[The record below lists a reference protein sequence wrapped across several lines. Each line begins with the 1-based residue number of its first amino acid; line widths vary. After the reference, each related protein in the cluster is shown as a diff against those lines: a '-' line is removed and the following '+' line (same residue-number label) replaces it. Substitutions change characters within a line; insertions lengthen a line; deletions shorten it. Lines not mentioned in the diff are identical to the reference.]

1 MDDAQ
6 VNDPGPRRRDAV
18 FRLALGLLAAFALWL
33 AVTRIYQVD
42 EAQNLYMAK
51 VIALGQT
58 GTYFSA
64 ALLWMLGPLSWLIRA
79 VGDSASLFLAMRL
92 LSFGVFCLNVW
103 LLALATGVP
112 LRSTAGRFALLGAA
126 TLAPLWD
133 YGFEFRHDNLILA
146 GLLFIW
152 WLGRV
157 RARGLWAFAAI
168 GLVTALLVFTAGKAF
183 AYVLPLSGA
192 LALCSPLGRG
202 RRLRL
207 LAVWVGGA
215 ALGGALA
222 LLAYWLAGLWDVFVA
237 GLPGGGNPAAVLKIA
252 RFGPGIALARL
263 PAQTPLLLGLA
274 AGALLALGYG
284 LVRERGRAL
293 AWDGYAPEAVLALG
307 ALGLLW
313 VNPTPFPY
321 NLVNVVPFLF
331 LLAFRFAAPQCAGLR
346 ERPRLLALVAGVV
359 LFTHVAPFAMAT
371 WRHLDWPNDR
381 QVRLMRAAEALT
393 DAARDPVYDG
403 TGMVPTRDAIGYQ
416 WLLHSLGM
424 QAVLDGKTP
433 AVAEMLAHNTAPVLI
448 RNYRSDW
455 LPESDQR
462 FIAEH
467 YIPLADDFSVL
478 GQVLPAG
485 GGTYAVLHAGRYRVY
500 AMGEGGLQEL
510 PEATVDG
517 QPAGGRPQDLAEGL
531 REIGCPK
538 DVRPVVLWVGP
549 NLRGIPDLGDGDHR
563 RLFVNWY

>member
-1 MDDAQ
+1 MDEVR
-6 VNDPGPRRRDAV
+6 VNDSRLRRHDAA
-18 FRLALGLLAAFALWL
+18 FPAALGLLAAFALWL

-51 VIALGQT
+51 VIARGQVD
-58 GTYFSA
+58 TYFSN
-64 ALLWMLGPLSWLIRA
+64 ALLWMLGPLSWLIRSIE
-79 VGDSASLFLAMRL
+79 DSASLFLAMRL
-92 LSFGVFCLNVW
+92 LFFGVFCLNVW
-103 LLALATGVP
+103 LLAAATGVP
-112 LRSTAGRFALLGAA
+112 LRSTQGRVALLGAA

-146 GLLFIW
+146 GLLLIW

-157 RARGLWAFAAI
+157 RARGLGAFAAI
-168 GLVTALLVFTAGKAF
+168 GFLTAVLLFTAGKAF

-192 LALCSPLGRG
+192 LALCSPIGCG

-207 LAVWVGGA
+207 LAVWVGGVA
-215 ALGGALA
+215 AGVALA
-222 LLAYWLAGLWDVFVA
+222 LLAYWLSGLWDVFVA
-237 GLPGGGNPAAVLKIA
+237 GLPGGGNPAEVMKIA
-252 RFGPGIALARL
+252 RFGPGMALARL

-274 AGALLALGYG
+274 AGALLALGHG
-284 LVRERGRAL
+284 LLRERGRAL
-293 AWDGYAPEAVLALG
+293 AWDSYAPEAVLALG

-331 LLAFRFAAPQCAGLR
+331 LLGFRFAAPLCKDLR
-346 ERPRLLALVAGVV
+346 GPTLALAVGVV
-359 LFTHVAPFAMAT
+359 LFTHVVPFVMAT

-393 DAARDPVYDG
+393 DPVRDPVYDG
-403 TGMVPTRDAIGYQ
+403 TGMVPTRESIGRQ

-424 QAVLDGKTP
+424 PAVLAGKVP
-433 AVAEMLAHNTAPVLI
+433 SLAEMLARRPAPVLI
-448 RNYRSDW
+448 RNYRAGW

-467 YIPLADDFSVL
+467 YIPLADDFLVL
-478 GQVLPAG
+478 GQVLPEG
-485 GGTYAVLHAGRYRVY
+485 GGSYAVLHAGRYRVY
-500 AMGEGGLQEL
+500 GMADGGLREL
-510 PEATVDG
+510 PEAAVDG
-517 QPAGGRPQDLAEGL
+517 RPAGEQPVELVVGL
-531 REIGCPK
+531 REIRCPP
-538 DVRPVVLWVGP
+538 DIEPVVLWVGP
-549 NLRGIPDLGDGDHR
+549 NLRGIPDLGAGDHR

>member
-1 MDDAQ
+1 MADSY
-6 VNDPGPRRRDAV
+6 VNDSRLRRFDAAFPV
-18 FRLALGLLAAFALWL
+18 ALGLLAVFALWL

-51 VIALGQT
+51 VIARGQAD
-58 GTYFSA
+58 TYFSN
-64 ALLWMLGPLSWLIRA
+64 ALLWMLGPLSWLIRSIE
-79 VGDSASLFLAMRL
+79 DSASLFLAMRL

-112 LRSTAGRFALLGAA
+112 LRSTQGRVALLGAA

-146 GLLFIW
+146 GLLLIW

-157 RARGLWAFAAI
+157 RARGLGAFASI
-168 GLVTALLVFTAGKAF
+168 GFLTAVLLFTAGKAF

-192 LALCSPLGRG
+192 LALCSPVGRD
-202 RRLRL
+202 RSLRL
-207 LAVWVGGA
+207 LATWAAGA
-215 ALGGALA
+215 AAGVVLV
-222 LLAYWLAGLWDVFVA
+222 LLMYWASGLWDVFLA
-237 GLPGGGNPAAVLKIA
+237 GLPGGGNAGAVAKA
-252 RFGPGIALARL
+252 SQFGPGMALARL

-284 LVRERGRAL
+284 LLRERGRAL
-293 AWDGYAPEAVLALG
+293 AWDGCAPEAALALG

-331 LLAFRFAAPQCAGLR
+331 LLGFRFAAPLCKDLR
-346 ERPRLLALVAGVV
+346 GPTLALAVGVV
-359 LFTHVAPFAMAT
+359 LFTHVVPFAMAT

-381 QVRLMRAAEALT
+381 QVRVMRAAEALT
-393 DAARDPVYDG
+393 DPARDPVYDG
-403 TGMVPTRDAIGYQ
+403 TGMVPTRETIGYQ
-416 WLLHSLGM
+416 WYLHSLNM
-424 QAVLDGKTP
+424 QAMLNGKTLS
-433 AVAEMLAHNTAPVLI
+433 VAEMLARRPAPVLI
-448 RNYRSDW
+448 RNYRAGW

-467 YIPLADDFSVL
+467 YIPLADDFLVL

-485 GGTYAVLHAGRYRVY
+485 GASYRVLHAGRYRVY
-500 AMGEGGLQEL
+500 AMGQGGLREL
-510 PEATVDG
+510 PEVTVDG
-517 QPAGGRPQDLAEGL
+517 QPAGERPVELAVGL
-531 REIGCPK
+531 WEIRCPPEIE
-538 DVRPVVLWVGP
+538 PVVLWVGP
-549 NLRGIPDLGDGDHR
+549 NLRGIPDLGAGDHR

>member
-1 MDDAQ
+1 MDDAR
-6 VNDPGPRRRDAV
+6 VNDSRLRRSDAA
-18 FRLALGLLAAFALWL
+18 FLLALGLLAAFALWL
-33 AVTRIYQVD
+33 AITRIYQVD

-51 VIALGQT
+51 VIAWGQT
-58 GTYFSA
+58 DTYFSN

-79 VGDSASLFLAMRL
+79 VGDSASLFLAARL
-92 LSFGVFCLNVW
+92 LFFGVFCLNVW

-112 LRSTAGRFALLGAA
+112 LRSTQGRFALLGAA

-146 GLLFIW
+146 GLLLIW

-157 RARGLWAFAAI
+157 QARGLGAFAAI
-168 GLVTALLVFTAGKAF
+168 GFLTAVLVFTAGKAF

-215 ALGGALA
+215 AAGAALA
-222 LLAYWLAGLWDVFVA
+222 LLAYWLAGLWEVFVA
-237 GLPGGGNPAAVLKIA
+237 GLPGGGNAAEVLKIT
-252 RFGPGIALARL
+252 RFGPGIGLARL

-274 AGALLALGYG
+274 AGALLALGLG

-293 AWDGYAPEAVLALG
+293 AWDGYAPEAALALG

-331 LLAFRFAAPQCAGLR
+331 LLGFRFAAPLCTGLSG
-346 ERPRLLALVAGVV
+346 RPLALVAGVV
-359 LFTHVAPFAMAT
+359 LFTHLVPFTVAT

-393 DAARDPVYDG
+393 DPARDPVYDG
-403 TGMVPTRDAIGYQ
+403 TGMVPTRESIGYQ
-416 WLLHSLGM
+416 WILHSLGM
-424 QAVLDGKTP
+424 QAMLDGKVP
-433 AVAEMLAHNTAPVLI
+433 SVAEMLRQKPAPALI

-462 FIAEH
+462 FIAER
-467 YIPLADDFSVL
+467 YIPLADDFLVL

-500 AMGEGGLQEL
+500 GMADGGLREL
-510 PEATVDG
+510 SEATVDG
-517 QPAGGRPQDLAEGL
+517 QPAGELPVELAVGAH
-531 REIGCPK
+531 EIRCPP
-538 DVRPVVLWVGP
+538 DIQPVVLWVGP
-549 NLRGIPDLGDGDHR
+549 NLRGLPDLGDGDHR

>member
-1 MDDAQ
+1 MDDAR
-6 VNDPGPRRRDAV
+6 VNDSRLRRGDAA
-18 FRLALGLLAAFALWL
+18 FPLALGLLAAFALWL
-33 AVTRIYQVD
+33 AITRIYQVD

-51 VIALGQT
+51 VIAWGQT
-58 GTYFSA
+58 DTYFSN

-79 VGDSASLFLAMRL
+79 VGDSASLFLAARL
-92 LSFGVFCLNVW
+92 LFFGVFCLNIW

-112 LRSTAGRFALLGAA
+112 LRSTQGRFALLGAA
-126 TLAPLWD
+126 TLTPLWD

-146 GLLFIW
+146 GLLLIW

-157 RARGLWAFAAI
+157 QARGLGAFAAI
-168 GLVTALLVFTAGKAF
+168 GFLTAVLVFTAGKAF

-215 ALGGALA
+215 AAGAALA
-222 LLAYWLAGLWDVFVA
+222 LLAYWLAGLWEVFLA
-237 GLPGGGNPAAVLKIA
+237 GLPGGGNAAEVLKII
-252 RFGPGIALARL
+252 RFGPDIGLARL

-274 AGALLALGYG
+274 AGALLALGLG

-293 AWDGYAPEAVLALG
+293 AWDGCAPEAALALG

-331 LLAFRFAAPQCAGLR
+331 LLGFRFAAPLCTGLSG
-346 ERPRLLALVAGVV
+346 RPQALVAGVV
-359 LFTHVAPFAMAT
+359 LFTHLVPFALAT

-393 DAARDPVYDG
+393 DPARDPVYDG
-403 TGMVPTRDAIGYQ
+403 TGMVPTREAIGYQ
-416 WLLHSLGM
+416 WILHSLGM
-424 QAVLDGKTP
+424 QAMLDGKVP
-433 AVAEMLAHNTAPVLI
+433 SVAEMLRQKPAPVLI

-462 FIAEH
+462 FIAER
-467 YIPLADDFSVL
+467 YIPLADDFLVL

-500 AMGEGGLQEL
+500 GMADGGLREL
-510 PEATVDG
+510 SEATVDG
-517 QPAGGRPQDLAEGL
+517 QPAGELPVELVVGS
-531 REIGCPK
+531 REIRCPP
-538 DVRPVVLWVGP
+538 DIEPVVLWVGP
-549 NLRGIPDLGDGDHR
+549 NLRGPPNLGAGDHR

>member
-1 MDDAQ
+1 MSANNSW
-6 VNDPGPRRRDAV
+6 VHWRDTT
-18 FRLALGLLAAFALWL
+18 FRLSLGLLIAFALWL

-58 GTYFSA
+58 DTYFSN
-64 ALLWMLGPLSWLIRA
+64 ALLWMLGPLAWLIRE
-79 VGDSASLFLAMRL
+79 VGDSASLFLAARVL
-92 LSFGVFCLNVW
+92 FFGVFCLNVW

-112 LRSTAGRFALLGAA
+112 LRSTQGRFALLGAA

-133 YGFEFRHDNLILA
+133 YGFEIRHDNLILT
-146 GLLFIW
+146 GLLLIW

-157 RARGLWAFAAI
+157 RARGLGVFAII
-168 GLVTALLVFTAGKAF
+168 GFLTAVLVFTAFKAF

-192 LALCSPLGRG
+192 LALCSPVGCG

-207 LAVWVGGA
+207 LAVWAAGAAAGA
-215 ALGGALA
+215 ALAVLV
-222 LLAYWLAGLWDVFVA
+222 YWLSGLWEVFLA
-237 GLPGGGNPAAVLKIA
+237 GLPGGGNAVAVAKA
-252 RFGPGIALARL
+252 TRFGPGIALARL
-263 PAQTPLLLGLA
+263 PDQAPLLLGLA
-274 AGALLALGYG
+274 AGALLALGRE

-293 AWDGYAPEAVLALG
+293 AWDGCAPEAALVLG

-331 LLAFRFAAPQCAGLR
+331 LLGFRFAAPLCTGLSG
-346 ERPRLLALVAGVV
+346 RPQALTLVAGVV
-359 LFTHVAPFAMAT
+359 LFTHVVPFALAT

-393 DAARDPVYDG
+393 DPARDPVYDG
-403 TGMVPTRDAIGYQ
+403 TGMVPTRETIGYH
-416 WLLHSLGM
+416 WYLHSLNM
-424 QAVLDGKTP
+424 HAMLDGKVP
-433 AVAEMLAHNTAPVLI
+433 PVAELLRQTPAPVLI

-455 LPESDQR
+455 LPEPDQR

-467 YIPLADDFSVL
+467 YIPLADDFLVL

-485 GGTYAVLHAGRYRVY
+485 GGTYEVLHAGRYRVY
-500 AMGEGGLQEL
+500 GMADGGLRQL
-510 PEATVDG
+510 SEATVDG
-517 QPAGGRPQDLAEGL
+517 QPAGELPVELAVGSH
-531 REIGCPK
+531 EIRCPP
-538 DVRPVVLWVGP
+538 DIEPVVLWVGP
-549 NLRGIPDLGDGDHR
+549 NLRGIPDLGEGDHR